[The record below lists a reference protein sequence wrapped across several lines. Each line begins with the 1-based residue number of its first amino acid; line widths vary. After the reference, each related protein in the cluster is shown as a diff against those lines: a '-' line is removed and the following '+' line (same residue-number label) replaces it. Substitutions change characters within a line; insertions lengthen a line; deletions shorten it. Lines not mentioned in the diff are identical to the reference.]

1 MIKPHVLAVTLKVN
15 ILNSLIKSTQCG
27 RKDKVQ
33 IKESLQTQ
41 GHRQTEIENC
51 IPERGICKR
60 KGGWPYLHHMKQTL
74 TQKNY
79 KTQKTLHDGR

>member
-1 MIKPHVLAVTLKVN
+1 MTETAEVSQDKESQDRHKVMIKPHVLAVTLKVN

-51 IPERGICKR
+51 IP
-60 KGGWPYLHHMKQTL
+60 
-74 TQKNY
+74 
-79 KTQKTLHDGR
+79 